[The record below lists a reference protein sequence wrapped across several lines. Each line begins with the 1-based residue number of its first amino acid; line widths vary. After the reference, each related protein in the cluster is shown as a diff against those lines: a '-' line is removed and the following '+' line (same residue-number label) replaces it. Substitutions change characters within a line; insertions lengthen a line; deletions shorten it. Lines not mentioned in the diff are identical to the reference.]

1 MSKVMIGV
9 RVTARLRAVLENIAE
24 HRGLTVADAVT
35 EALSTYINDYCKSGG
50 VVDEKAVAQR
60 TQELQEQQ
68 DKRYN
73 KQRAKAR

>member
-24 HRGLTVADAVT
+24 QKGLTVADAVT
-35 EALSTYINDYCKSGG
+35 EALSTYISDYCKNGG
-50 VVDEKAVAQR
+50 QVDEKAVAQR